1 MVASKKITGDT
12 GGSRCGCVR
21 DISAFYASFHEKNI
35 PRHVKTA
42 CNGRSG
48 VLFVRR
54 GFVRVGCRCAGW
66 LWLAAYVVALSGGLP
81 ARQISPDSV
90 RFH

>member
-1 MVASKKITGDT
+1 MLREVCQS
-12 GGSRCGCVR
+12 SMP
-21 DISAFYASFHEKNI
+21 FP

-54 GFVRVGCRCAGW
+54 GFVRVECRCAGW
-66 LWLAAYVVALSGGLP
+66 LWLAANVVGVAPCSSNFAGF
-81 ARQISPDSV
+81 RQIPLKAEIPLKQS
-90 RFH
+90 

>member
-1 MVASKKITGDT
+1 MTKRRRTILVALCL
-12 GGSRCGCVR
+12 REVCQP
-21 DISAFYASFHEKNI
+21 SAPFP

>member
-1 MVASKKITGDT
+1 MR
-12 GGSRCGCVR
+12 SRY
-21 DISAFYASFHEKNI
+21 FSFLRHLSRKTI

-48 VLFVRR
+48 VLFIRR
-54 GFVRVGCRCAGW
+54 GFVRVECRCAGW
-66 LWLAAYVVALSGGLP
+66 LWLAAYVVVLSGGLP